1 MRAYCIAQGTLLKAL
16 TQLCST
22 LCDPVDC
29 SLPGFSVHGILQER
43 ILEWVTISF
52 SNLKLYGDLNRKETQ
67 KGGNIC
73 MADSFCY
80 IVETNAAL

>member
-1 MRAYCIAQGTLLKAL
+1 MGCVYVCSVTQSGL
-16 TQLCST
+16 TFR
-22 LCDPVDC
+22 DPMDC
-29 SLPGFSVHGILQER
+29 NPPVSSAHGISQAR
-43 ILEWVTISF
+43 ILEWLTISF

-80 IVETNAAL
+80 IVETNTAL